1 MTTITTQKLPSWMVL
16 TEEGATITLRK
27 PTLINQIEVN
37 QVRMRA
43 PTVRDVQL
51 ATQQSGG
58 DDEKREVIL
67 FASLIEAGDKDISAM
82 TIVDYNRIQ
91 ASYFRLVED
100 DEPYSR
106 SA

>member
-1 MTTITTQKLPSWMVL
+1 MTKVKKLPSWMVL
-16 TEEGATITLRK
+16 TNDGATITLRK

-37 QVRMRA
+37 QIRMRA
-43 PTVRDVQL
+43 PTVKDVQQ
-51 ATQQSGG
+51 ATQQSSG
-58 DDEKREVIL
+58 DDEKRELIL

-100 DEPYSR
+100 DEPYTHND
-106 SA
+106 